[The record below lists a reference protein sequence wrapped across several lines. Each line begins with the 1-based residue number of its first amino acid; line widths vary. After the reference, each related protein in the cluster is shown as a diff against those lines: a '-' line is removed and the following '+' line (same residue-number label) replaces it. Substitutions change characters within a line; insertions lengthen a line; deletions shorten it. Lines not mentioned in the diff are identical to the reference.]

1 MVDVSRP
8 QVTAEEQERLAE
20 TLGLDETVGDDSLTL
35 AEMSDALDASA
46 DPEFASLGEAVR
58 SDLRGKLNAELLERE
73 LENIAAEIECLPEVR
88 EAGIP
93 EGDLEPEELY
103 REVAEPGWRV
113 YDHLL
118 SVGFFESV
126 DVNSPRF
133 TPDHIKNTARSFIES
148 EGLTEELADVGFD
161 DHEQT
166 VLVMNVTN
174 NDTRLSQWVP
184 TTEIPDGVEFN
195 VDDVPPL
202 HQRAM
207 GGALLWIKTF
217 DVHLWQKQVLI
228 TEQMLDD
235 AYWDIKAML
244 GGLYLMTRAALE
256 VAGDGEESL
265 TDDQLTAAL
274 SAGAAIAIINQEE
287 ICQDAYQITDEMRA
301 PSEAR

>member
-1 MVDVSRP
+1 M
-8 QVTAEEQERLAE
+8 TAEEQQQLAE
-20 TLGLDETVGDDSLTL
+20 TLGLDETVGDDSLTV

-58 SDLRGKLNAELLERE
+58 SDLRGKLDAELLERE
-73 LENIAAEIECLPEVR
+73 LENIATEIERLPEVR

-118 SVGFFESV
+118 DVGFFESV

-148 EGLTEELADVGFD
+148 EVLTEELADVGFD

-174 NDTRLSQWVP
+174 NDTRLSRWVP

-256 VAGDGEESL
+256 VADDGEESL